1 MGMER
6 GGFGNGA
13 RSASFVERV
22 CLTAVCARDCWAGAA
37 AAAAGCGLL
46 GSTDL
51 LASALRTSVAMAGL
65 FDVKVP
71 KKGQLVLLLLGGR
84 DLSIRRVLSRRTE
97 SCACCCRLLRACSCH
112 VAGAFVG
119 SVCEQEQHV
128 RTLLCAG
135 HCCVRA
141 EGAVGCSA
149 VLVRAVRVGDAWVGS
164 AGGLA
169 RCARVNRAR

>member
-6 GGFGNGA
+6 GGFGNVA
-13 RSASFVERV
+13 RSASFVERA

-128 RTLLCAG
+128 RMCSVWDIVVCGQRVLWAAVQCS
-135 HCCVRA
+135 CV
-141 EGAVGCSA
+141 
-149 VLVRAVRVGDAWVGS
+149 LFAWVMLGW
-164 AGGLA
+164 AALVG
-169 RCARVNRAR
+169 